1 MKKTKIL
8 LLSTAAYILL
18 LLISA
23 LAVLRMDVRTL
34 VSDADKEL
42 KYIPVEVPAFSSLS
56 VPAHWKVKVRQGRDF
71 KIELAVKG
79 NASFKPALV
88 VVQETAV
95 LNIDTT
101 MAHSATDTVFAR
113 VTMPLVCMINA
124 AEGAQIRL
132 ENFTSDS
139 IRLELQNGV
148 LFSGKNNSFKYVSYK
163 TSGEVHIEN
172 NNIMAN

>member
-1 MKKTKIL
+1 MKKSKIL
-8 LLSTAAYILL
+8 LLSTAAFILL

-101 MAHSATDTVFAR
+101 MAHSATDTVYAR
-113 VTMPLVCMINA
+113 VTMPLVCMIHA
-124 AEGAQIRL
+124 AEEHRSGSKTLLPIP
-132 ENFTSDS
+132 SDW
-139 IRLELQNGV
+139 
-148 LFSGKNNSFKYVSYK
+148 SFKMASCSPVK
-163 TSGEVHIEN
+163 TTALN
-172 NNIMAN
+172 T